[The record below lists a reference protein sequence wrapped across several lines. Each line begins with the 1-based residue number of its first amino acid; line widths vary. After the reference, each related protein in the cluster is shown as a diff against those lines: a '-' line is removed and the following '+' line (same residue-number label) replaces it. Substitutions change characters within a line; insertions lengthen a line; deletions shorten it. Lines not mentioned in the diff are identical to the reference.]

1 MLFSLFGEISLAVCG
16 LLYVLDCWFNSF
28 IDMMEF
34 MKNNIDED
42 EKQEMSETIKR
53 MYS

>member
-1 MLFSLFGEISLAVCG
+1 MLSSLFGEISLTIIG
-16 LLYVLDCWFNSF
+16 LLYVTNKWFNSF
-28 IDMMEF
+28 IDMMDL
-34 MKNNIDED
+34 MKNNEND

>member
-1 MLFSLFGEISLAVCG
+1 MLFSLFGEISLTIIG
-16 LLYVLDCWFNSF
+16 LLYVTNKWFNSF
-28 IDMMEF
+28 IDMMDL
-34 MKNNIDED
+34 MKNNEND